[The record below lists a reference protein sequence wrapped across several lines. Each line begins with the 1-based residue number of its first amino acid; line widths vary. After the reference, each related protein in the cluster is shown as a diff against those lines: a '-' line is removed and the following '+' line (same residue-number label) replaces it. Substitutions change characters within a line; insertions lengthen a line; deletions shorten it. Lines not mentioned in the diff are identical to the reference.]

1 MESVN
6 NSRWWETYLVRYIT
20 GSVVGAVIVYI
31 LLRKLKIY
39 WFPSLKDIQN
49 THIVVLA
56 SLGFAYCYIA
66 SAPITLLHAVRSILV
81 QDALNKKKFDWPF
94 FAILSAMTLFGGLL
108 GSATTPYLW
117 GLSAASMTILT
128 YVYVISIKRY
138 HDLGKNME
146 WEKWYFKLATKRATT
161 TKEQSEFIESYRHLR
176 EHGNAFFIVVLEIC
190 LGIVLYSIASILN
203 NVPPNNKAA
212 WAALLILA
220 MLYWIAAGVVCWFL
234 GNKLEKHLIEK

>member
-1 MESVN
+1 MEGS

-31 LLRKLKIY
+31 LLRKLRIY

-49 THIVVLA
+49 THLVILG

-81 QDALNKKKFDWPF
+81 QGAFPTKFDWSF
-94 FAILSAMTLFGGLL
+94 FAILCALTLLGGLL
-108 GSATTPYLW
+108 GWASNPILW

-138 HDLGKNME
+138 KNLRGNKE
-146 WEKWYFKLATKRATT
+146 WERWYFKLATKRAET
-161 TKEQSEFIESYRHLR
+161 TKDQSEFVESYRHLR

-190 LGIVLYSIASILN
+190 LGVILYQIATLLN
-203 NVPPNNKAA
+203 RSTPENKAA
-212 WAALLILA
+212 WSALLLVAI
-220 MLYWIAAGVVCWFL
+220 LYWIAAGAVCWFL
-234 GNKLEKHLIEK
+234 GNKLEKHLIER